1 MFDNYGCE
9 CVIRYSSNYIP
20 LQYQCR
26 LLQNNSV
33 SCWHKISLCDVVG
46 VLKIVI
52 ESFLLISSD
61 WEKLRVILVSSRLIV
76 HPKNSSSGPIDQV
89 TYSLLIH
96 YNVSNNTCLS
106 PIIRISYTCKMRI
119 AIPSLFTMYKRQ
131 GSYLHFFNSSF
142 RVIFLMYYLNTN
154 RAVFKIQ

>member
-1 MFDNYGCE
+1 MQ
-9 CVIRYSSNYIP
+9 IRY
-20 LQYQCR
+20 
-26 LLQNNSV
+26 
-33 SCWHKISLCDVVG
+33 
-46 VLKIVI
+46 
-52 ESFLLISSD
+52 D
-61 WEKLRVILVSSRLIV
+61 WEILRVVFLSSCLIV
-76 HPKNSSSGPIDQV
+76 HTTNSSSGPIDQV

-142 RVIFLMYYLNTN
+142 RVIFLMYIWTQTVQYLISSRYTDLVPTYHGTYIILWEHMPLLVGFLGILFLMALYMKTLS
-154 RAVFKIQ
+154 RRLWISDPTS